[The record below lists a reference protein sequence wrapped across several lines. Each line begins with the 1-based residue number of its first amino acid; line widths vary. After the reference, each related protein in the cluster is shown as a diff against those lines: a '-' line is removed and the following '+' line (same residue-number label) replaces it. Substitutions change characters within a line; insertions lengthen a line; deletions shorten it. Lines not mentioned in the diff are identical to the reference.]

1 MRSRSPLTGEEDLS
15 GGRPGGCQG
24 LSGGGGTLTASLAD
38 LLGLAILK
46 GSLAG
51 PTGMWWRTERGSTEV
66 APKVLLMKGG
76 ET

>member
-1 MRSRSPLTGEEDLS
+1 MKRISQGAFLEVAM
-15 GGRPGGCQG
+15 GC
-24 LSGGGGTLTASLAD
+24 
-38 LLGLAILK
+38 LGAVAILK

-66 APKVLLMKGG
+66 APKVLLVKGG